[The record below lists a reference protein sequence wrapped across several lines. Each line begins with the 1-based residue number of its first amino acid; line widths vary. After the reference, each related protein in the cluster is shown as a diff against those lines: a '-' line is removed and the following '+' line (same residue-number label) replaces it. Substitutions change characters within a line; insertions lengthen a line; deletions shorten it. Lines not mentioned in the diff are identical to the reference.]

1 MSRRAKIGVAALCAL
16 AAWSAGA
23 AWAQPMSPLDPTHK
37 DCGELGKQ
45 FTAMEQSL
53 TEQIR
58 DCMKGEPVM
67 GVGEVGC
74 NGTRVYT
81 AWIQCRFLEERR
93 CQVTEARRREMD
105 TCNQRAQA
113 RAERER
119 RKAEADSK
127 TKQRLAD
134 WSSRARKAREIVS
147 LVKDPNKYLK
157 NYLTTRLADHTHVQ
171 RLIFRP
177 DGSLDTGRAQQLYL
191 GLHDFART
199 GRVTANPLIGQI
211 QREAFRD
218 IGIAH
223 ADTMRS
229 LDKLIAD
236 MRSINADLQGTPLR
250 PPAPPPAPKPP
261 PVAQIPPGW
270 QACSCPNAHAHAG
283 RYVLGILYHPPGM
296 SCPQ

>member
-16 AAWSAGA
+16 VAWSAGA

-37 DCGELGKQ
+37 DCGELSRQ
-45 FTAMEQSL
+45 FAAILQSL
-53 TEQIR
+53 SEQMQS
-58 DCMKGEPVM
+58 CMKSEPVH
-67 GVGEVGC
+67 GPGPLGC
-74 NGTRVYT
+74 SGTQGRI
-81 AWIQCRFLEERR
+81 AWVQCNSIAEQR
-93 CQVTEARRREMD
+93 CRVTEAQSREMA
-105 TCNQRAQA
+105 TCNSRAQA

-119 RKAEADSK
+119 RKAEADAK

-134 WSSRARKAREIVS
+134 WGSRYKKAREIQSFVRN
-147 LVKDPNKYLK
+147 PRMYLAS
-157 NYLTTRLADHTHVQ
+157 RVAAHAHVQ
-171 RLIFRP
+171 QLIFP
-177 DGSLDTGRAQQLYL
+177 NGKDLHPGRAQQLYL
-191 GLHDFART
+191 GLHDFATT
-199 GRVTANPLIGQI
+199 GKVHANPLIGQI

-218 IGIAH
+218 IGVAH
-223 ADTMRS
+223 ADTMRT
-229 LDKLIAD
+229 LDRLIAD